1 MINKIKHDI
10 KTIIKDKLNVNDLI
24 IEIPKRGDSDLA
36 IPLFSYQKSLSK
48 PLMEV
53 FELFK
58 NEIIQLN
65 TVSKVEFAGG
75 FLNIYLERE
84 KLSFEILKNIHTL
97 KSNYGDKEKNNEV
110 VVIDYSSPNIAK
122 SFSVGH
128 LRSTVIGNSLKLIFE
143 KQGYQVV
150 GINHLGDWGT
160 QFGRMIVAYN
170 KWGNKED
177 LDKNPIDYLQSL
189 YVRFHNEAEKDES
202 LQQEARDA
210 FLKLEQKD
218 PVYLSLWQHFRDES
232 LKEFM
237 EMYELLNVQFDSY
250 NGEAF
255 YNDKMD
261 SVVEELEEKNLLVE
275 DQGAMVVKVDENQPP
290 VLIKRSDG
298 ATLYATR
305 DLAALLYRYKTY
317 NFSKILYVV
326 GNEQKLHFENLKK
339 VSQMMGYNFDLA
351 HVNFGLVL
359 VGGKKMS
366 TREGKTQKL
375 IYVINEAIRNAKKA
389 IEEKN
394 PLLEDKE
401 SVAKSIG
408 VGAIIF
414 NDLKNERHLDIDFN
428 MDNMLKFEGQTGPYL
443 QYAIVRIFSIL
454 RQNQLD
460 INFVQPSIYQ
470 EDIYFNLIKLIDQ
483 FPHVITKA
491 SEDLTPSTIARYLLN
506 LSQEFNGFYAKVKI
520 NDENL
525 HVRHTNLLLVDSILN
540 TLVEGLRLLGI
551 KHLEA
556 M

>member
-460 INFVQPSIYQ
+460 ISFVQPSIYQ

>member
-1 MINKIKHDI
+1 
-10 KTIIKDKLNVNDLI
+10 
-24 IEIPKRGDSDLA
+24 
-36 IPLFSYQKSLSK
+36 
-48 PLMEV
+48 
-53 FELFK
+53 
-58 NEIIQLN
+58 
-65 TVSKVEFAGG
+65 
-75 FLNIYLERE
+75 
-84 KLSFEILKNIHTL
+84 
-97 KSNYGDKEKNNEV
+97 
-110 VVIDYSSPNIAK
+110 
-122 SFSVGH
+122 
-128 LRSTVIGNSLKLIFE
+128 
-143 KQGYQVV
+143 
-150 GINHLGDWGT
+150 
-160 QFGRMIVAYN
+160 
-170 KWGNKED
+170 
-177 LDKNPIDYLQSL
+177 
-189 YVRFHNEAEKDES
+189 
-202 LQQEARDA
+202 
-210 FLKLEQKD
+210 
-218 PVYLSLWQHFRDES
+218 
-232 LKEFM
+232 FM

-375 IYVINEAIRNAKKA
+375 IYVINEAISNAKKA

-460 INFVQPSIYQ
+460 IGFVQPSIYQ

-491 SEDLTPSTIARYLLN
+491 
-506 LSQEFNGFYAKVKI
+506 
-520 NDENL
+520 
-525 HVRHTNLLLVDSILN
+525 
-540 TLVEGLRLLGI
+540 
-551 KHLEA
+551 
-556 M
+556 